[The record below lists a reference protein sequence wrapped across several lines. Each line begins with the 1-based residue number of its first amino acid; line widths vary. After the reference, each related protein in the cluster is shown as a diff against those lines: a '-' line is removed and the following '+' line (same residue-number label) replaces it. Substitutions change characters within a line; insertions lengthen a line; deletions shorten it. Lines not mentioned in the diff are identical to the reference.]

1 MNRTLLL
8 ILLVIAGVLGLS
20 SMFEVN
26 ETEYAIK
33 FQLGRIVGSD
43 YKPGL
48 HFKLPFVN
56 NVRKFDNRI
65 LTLDTPSESMLT
77 SEQKYVNVDSFV
89 KWRIN
94 DVSKFYISTQ
104 GNEIRALSRL
114 EQIIKDRIRAQIAS
128 RTLVEV
134 VSQERVNIMRDIQI
148 AANNATSEEFGI
160 EVIDVRI
167 KSIELPEDVR
177 ESVFRRMATDRQK
190 EANLLRFQGREEA
203 ERVRANADREVQ
215 VLLAEAERD
224 GQVIRGA
231 GDAASIEIYANAFG
245 KDQEFF
251 AFYRSLEA
259 YQAVFQGDTD
269 VLVLD
274 PSSSF
279 FDYFGSASGRKN

>member
-1 MNRTLLL
+1 MNRPVIL
-8 ILLVIAGVLGLS
+8 ILVAIAAVVGLS
-20 SMFEVN
+20 SVFEVT

-33 FQLGRIVGSD
+33 FQLGRIVRAD
-43 YKPGL
+43 YEPGL
-48 HFKLPFVN
+48 HFKMPFIN
-56 NVRKFDNRI
+56 NVRKFDRRV
-65 LTLDTPSESMLT
+65 LTLDTPSELMLT

-104 GNEIRALSRL
+104 GNEQRALSRL

-134 VSQERVNIMRDIQI
+134 VSEERVNIMRDIQS
-148 AANNATSEEFGI
+148 AANEATSEEFGI

-167 KSIELPEDVR
+167 KSIELPDDVR

-203 ERVRANADREVQ
+203 ERIRANADREVQ
-215 VLLAEAERD
+215 IILAEAERD
-224 GQVIRGA
+224 GQVTRGA
-231 GDAASIEIYANAFG
+231 GDARSIEIYANAYA
-245 KDQEFF
+245 KDEEFF
-251 AFYRSLEA
+251 AFYRSLQA
-259 YQAVFQGDTD
+259 YGNAFGGSRD
-269 VLVLD
+269 VMVLD

-279 FDYFGSASGRKN
+279 FDYFGSDDGRDK

>member
-1 MNRTLLL
+1 MNKTILL
-8 ILLVIAGVLGLS
+8 ILVVILGVIGLS

-33 FQLGRIVGSD
+33 FQLGRIIRAD
-43 YKPGL
+43 YEPGL
-48 HFKLPFVN
+48 HFKVPFIN
-56 NVRKFDNRI
+56 NIRKFDRRI
-65 LTLDTPSESMLT
+65 LTLDTPSELMLT
-77 SEQKYVNVDSFV
+77 SEQKFVNVDSFV

-104 GNEIRALSRL
+104 GNEQRALSRL

-134 VSQERVNIMRDIQI
+134 VSQERVNIMRDIKQ
-148 AANNATSEEFGI
+148 AANNATSDEFGI

-167 KSIELPEDVR
+167 KSIELPDDVR

-203 ERVRANADREVQ
+203 ERIRANADREVQ
-215 VLLAEAERD
+215 ILLAEAQRD
-224 GQVIRGA
+224 GQVTRGA
-231 GDAASIEIYANAFG
+231 GDAKSTEIYANAY
-245 KDQEFF
+245 KKNEEFF
-251 AFYRSLEA
+251 AFYRSLRA
-259 YQAVFQGDTD
+259 YENAFDGNQD

-279 FDYFGSASGRKN
+279 FDYFGSDDGRKQ